1 MSNLPI
7 SGLSSSEAAKRLA
20 ADGPNELNTDQRDSL
35 IGTILE
41 VAAEPMFLLLLGSG
55 AIYYAMGDS
64 REAYALLGFVVII
77 MAISII
83 QTRKTE
89 TTLAALRDLSSPRA
103 LVIRDGTPVRIA
115 GQQVVRG
122 DILMLAEGDRIAA
135 DGMVLEAHELA
146 VDESLLTGESEM
158 VAKLAA
164 VSSVYAGSLTVRG
177 QGLVRVCATG
187 SNTELGKIGKSLQ
200 DISMESSPLRDEIN
214 LLTKRLVIL
223 GVSASL
229 LLTVLYWALRG
240 GWLQGLLSGIVL
252 AMSLIPQELPV
263 IMIVFFALGARRI
276 AAHHVLTR
284 RLNAI
289 ETLGETTVLCVDK
302 TGTLTENRM
311 EVAALSVAGK
321 TLDARHLSPHSV
333 STDFLELIEYAMLAS
348 EIAPND
354 PMELAFH
361 RLAQTHLDDAKR
373 EHAGWELAREYE
385 LSPELLAMSHLW
397 RNLQDSHDTVAT
409 KGAPEAIA
417 TLCRLNAEQHNGLM
431 HSAEAMATK
440 GLRVLAVAKARHAN
454 HLSWPTL
461 QNDFAFE
468 LVGLVGLADPLRK
481 NVQAAV
487 AQCHQAGIRV
497 MMITGDYPTTAKAIA
512 MQAGIDCS
520 QILSGKEIAAMDAEN
535 MRQQIAHTHVFARVT
550 PQQKLTIVECLKA
563 QGEVVAMTGD
573 GVNDAPALKAAHI
586 GIAMG
591 NRGTDVA
598 REAASIVLLHDDFTS
613 IVTAISLG
621 RRIFSN
627 LRLAII
633 YTLAVHVPI
642 IGLSILPLLFGLPL
656 LLAPIHIA
664 FLELVIDPAC
674 SIVFEAEKPK
684 TNLMHQPPRPKT
696 EHLVSKQHILLSL
709 SQGLM
714 ITLVTAVFYTYLIHS
729 GEPIDVARALTFIV
743 LVTANATLVFS
754 SRSLTVHWRGL
765 FSDVS
770 RVGIAVLL
778 LTMLGLIVVT
788 GIPSLS
794 AAFNFYSPTLLQWLL
809 AFVIGISLL
818 PLFEG
823 MKAMHRRLQ
832 QS

>member
-1 MSNLPI
+1 MA
-7 SGLSSSEAAKRLA
+7 GLSQSEAANRLA
-20 ADGPNELNTDQRDSL
+20 ADGPNELNTDQHDNL
-35 IGTILE
+35 LKTVLE

-55 AIYYAMGDS
+55 AIYFAMGDS
-64 REAYALLGFVVII
+64 REAYVLLGFVVII

-103 LVIRDGTPVRIA
+103 LVIRDGKPIRIA

-122 DILMLAEGDRIAA
+122 DLVMLAEGDRIPA
-135 DGMVLEAHELA
+135 DGLVLEAHELA

-158 VAKLAA
+158 VNKAA
-164 VSSVYAGSLTVRG
+164 DISSVYAGSLTVRG
-177 QGLVRVCATG
+177 QGLVRVSATG
-187 SNTELGKIGKSLQ
+187 SDTELGKIGKSLQ
-200 DISMESSPLRDEIN
+200 NISVESSPLRGEIN

-223 GVSASL
+223 GISASL
-229 LLTVLYWALRG
+229 LLTALYWTLRG

-311 EVAALSVAGK
+311 EVSALSVAGK
-321 TLDARHLSPHSV
+321 TLDSHHFSQASLSEAH
-333 STDFLELIEYAMLAS
+333 LELIEYALLAS

-361 RLAQTHLDDAKR
+361 RLAQTHLDEKKHKHS
-373 EHAGWELAREYE
+373 EWQLAREYE

-397 RNLQDSHDTVAT
+397 RNALESHDTVAT

-417 TLCRLNAEQHNGLM
+417 ELCQLSPEQHSDLM
-431 HSAEAMATK
+431 RSAEKMASK
-440 GLRVLAVAKARHAN
+440 GLRVLAVAKAHHAS
-454 HLSWPTL
+454 HLSWPAL
-461 QNDFAFE
+461 QTDFEFS
-468 LVGLVGLADPLRK
+468 LIGLIGLADPLR
-481 NVQAAV
+481 VAAKS
-487 AQCHQAGIRV
+487 AIAECHQAGIRV
-497 MMITGDYPTTAKAIA
+497 IMITGDHPTTAKAIA
-512 MQAGIDCS
+512 SQAGINCS
-520 QILSGKEIAAMDAEN
+520 QILTGKEMAAMSKAVL
-535 MRQQIAHTHVFARVT
+535 QQRMSYVHVFARVT
-550 PQQKLTIVECLKA
+550 PHQKLTIVEYLKA

-598 REAASIVLLHDDFTS
+598 REAASIVLLRDDFSS
-613 IVTAISLG
+613 IVSAISLG

-627 LRLAII
+627 LRQAII

-642 IGLSILPLLFGLPL
+642 IGLTILPLLFGLPL

-674 SIVFEAEKPK
+674 SIVFEAEEPK
-684 TNLMHQPPRPKT
+684 TNLMRQAPRPKT
-696 EHLVSKQHILLSL
+696 EHLVSRQHILLSL

-714 ITLVTAVFYTYLIHS
+714 ITLVTAGFYTHLIHT
-729 GEPIDVARALTFIV
+729 GEHINVARALTFIV

-754 SRSLTVHWRGL
+754 SRSLTVHLRGL

-770 RVGIAVLL
+770 RVGMVVLL
-778 LTMLGLIVVT
+778 LTMLGLIIVT
-788 GIPSLS
+788 SIPSFS
-794 AAFNFYSPTLLQWLL
+794 AAFNFHSPSLLQWLL

-818 PLFEG
+818 PLFEC
-823 MKAMHRRLQ
+823 MKALHQRLRQ
-832 QS
+832 

>member
-1 MSNLPI
+1 MSEQPI
-7 SGLSSSEAAKRLA
+7 TGLSQTEAAARLA
-20 ADGPNELNTDQRDSL
+20 ADGPNELNSDQRDGL
-35 IGTILE
+35 LDTILE
-41 VAAEPMFLLLLGSG
+41 VVAEPMFLLLLGSG

-64 REAYALLGFVVII
+64 HEAYILLGFVVII
-77 MAISII
+77 MTISII

-89 TTLAALRDLSSPRA
+89 NTLAALRDLSSPRA
-103 LVIRDGTPVRIA
+103 LVIRDGQQLRIA
-115 GQQVVRG
+115 GQQVVCG
-122 DILMLAEGDRIAA
+122 DLLILAEGDRIAA
-135 DGMVLEAHELA
+135 DGLVLEAHELA
-146 VDESLLTGESEM
+146 VDESLLTGESET
-158 VAKLAA
+158 VTKLAE
-164 VSSVYAGSLTVRG
+164 VSKVYAGSLTVRG
-177 QGLVRVCATG
+177 QGLVRVSAIG
-187 SNTELGKIGKSLQ
+187 GHTELGKIGKSLQ

-223 GVSASL
+223 GISASL
-229 LLTVLYWALRG
+229 LLTALYWILRG

-311 EVAALSVAGK
+311 EVAALNVAGE
-321 TLDARHLSPHSV
+321 TLDALHLVKHSV
-333 STDFLELIEYAMLAS
+333 STAFLELIEYALLAS

-361 RLAQTHLDDAKR
+361 RLAQTHLGDTKR
-373 EHAGWELAREYE
+373 MHSGWKLAREYE
-385 LSPELLAMSHLW
+385 LSPELFAMSHLW
-397 RNLQDSHDTVAT
+397 RNLEDSHDTVAT

-417 TLCRLNAEQHNGLM
+417 ALCRLDAKQHSDLM
-431 HSAEAMATK
+431 QSAEAMATK

-454 HLSWPTL
+454 HLSWPEL
-461 QNDFAFE
+461 QKDFAFE
-468 LVGLVGLADPLRK
+468 LVGLIGLADPLRAT
-481 NVQAAV
+481 VHAAI
-487 AQCHQAGIRV
+487 AQCHDAGIRV
-497 MMITGDYPTTAKAIA
+497 MMITGDHPTTAKAIA
-512 MQAGIDCS
+512 AQAGINCS
-520 QILSGKEIAAMDAEN
+520 QILTGKEMAAMDKASLLQ
-535 MRQQIAHTHVFARVT
+535 RIANVNVFARVT
-550 PQQKLTIVECLKA
+550 PQQKLSIVECLKA

-598 REAASIVLLHDDFTS
+598 REAASIVLLHDDFSS

-642 IGLSILPLLFGLPL
+642 IGLSVLPLVFGLPL

-684 TNLMHQPPRPKT
+684 TNLMKQAPRPNT
-696 EHLVSKQHILLSL
+696 ERLVSKQHILLSL
-709 SQGLM
+709 SQGIL
-714 ITLVTAVFYTYLIHS
+714 ITLACAGIYSYLIHH

-754 SRSLTVHWRGL
+754 SRTLAVHWHGIFSGL
-765 FSDVS
+765 S
-770 RVGIAVLL
+770 RVGIIVLL
-778 LTMLGLIVVT
+778 LTILGLILVT
-788 GIPSLS
+788 CIPSLS
-794 AAFNFYSPTLLQWLL
+794 AAFNFQSPSLMQWLL
-809 AFVIGISLL
+809 AFVIGLSML
-818 PLFEG
+818 PLFEA
-823 MKAMHRRLQ
+823 MKTLHRKLWQ
-832 QS
+832 P